1 MTVPVAK
8 SSQEVVTAL
17 RLWKRRASELCA
29 QLPDPALMFCTLDG
43 IAKPVVDGSHQ
54 ASFRIATFRMN
65 HNLDV
70 RPSLENL
77 WLFYDLLL
85 AEAGVAVHSTTCT
98 TGASDPKTP
107 AKPAIQ
113 TMQPG
118 PPGGKST
125 PSSTTSS
132 WPCKFWL
139 TEGGCCQG
147 QKCRWLHP
155 REGAS
160 DRAARCATCSS
171 TQHQQADCPYK
182 SQVKSPV
189 GGRR

>member
-1 MTVPVAK
+1 M
-8 SSQEVVTAL
+8 
-17 RLWKRRASELCA
+17 ASL
-29 QLPDPALMFCTLDG
+29 
-43 IAKPVVDGSHQ
+43 VDGSHQ

-118 PPGGKST
+118 PLGGKST
-125 PSSTTSS
+125 PSSITGS

-155 REGAS
+155 WELLTELHVVPLAVPLNTNKLIAHTSHR
-160 DRAARCATCSS
+160 
-171 TQHQQADCPYK
+171 
-182 SQVKSPV
+182 
-189 GGRR
+189 